1 MQATVNLFP
10 GYGAIPM
17 TQYIFFFENVFA
29 ARTFKFGQAILSM
42 FFKL

>member
-17 TQYIFFFENVFA
+17 TQYIFFFENEQERSKFA
-29 ARTFKFGQAILSM
+29 QAI
-42 FFKL
+42 FKL